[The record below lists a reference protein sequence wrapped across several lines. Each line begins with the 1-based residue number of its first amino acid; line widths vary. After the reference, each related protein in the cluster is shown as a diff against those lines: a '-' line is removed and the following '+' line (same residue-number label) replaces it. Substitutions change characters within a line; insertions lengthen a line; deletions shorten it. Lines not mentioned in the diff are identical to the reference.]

1 MIFDFFSNNIIKIK
15 KLKYNCH
22 DKSGNNSTC
31 TYARRMNLHSL
42 ERGNPGLSNKL
53 KTAWIES
60 LDAE

>member
-1 MIFDFFSNNIIKIK
+1 MIFDFFSSNIIKIK

-53 KTAWIES
+53 KTA
-60 LDAE
+60 